1 MRYAWLCHPVTVAGV
16 LLLLINDHLL
26 KPAFP
31 GVVTG
36 KLSDV
41 AGLVMA
47 PALVAVLLTRPAA
60 ALAARLRAAFP
71 RAERRART
79 AGRPSEAD
87 RRSRAFRFG
96 RPDSWSRQ
104 PGPWS
109 RQPGPWSKR
118 PGAKPELRWLR
129 SDVTAVVLTGTL
141 FTLVKTTEA
150 GAETA
155 SQVWTF
161 LAGPSRVLADPT
173 DLLALPALVIS
184 WWARNHS
191 LRRPPAARWR
201 VVVTMPLAMVA
212 VTATSAM
219 PVHSYASDV
228 TVDDRGR
235 LLVQTSAGSS
245 YVSEDGG
252 ITWSLD
258 SFTQEGKKGQ
268 SAQCVP
274 KQATRC
280 YRVTDHRTGVDQSDD
295 GGTTWRPSWRPSA
308 DDIKRLR
315 RLYED
320 STDLVTTLAV
330 QERPGGHVVVAAS
343 GPDMVLV
350 RDTSGTWRHVPL
362 DGDLPA
368 VPLTTE
374 LLWAWLL
381 AACTLLGFVGAGLRR
396 LVRSYLCV
404 AAVTYAGFAA
414 FVTFKVDPSS
424 GPSDEVVGMI
434 MAMGGLYVT
443 LIGGASCLGLAAGGR
458 ARALPVSVGLLGAPL
473 VFASIWTPFQA
484 WSSGALASYEVATAL
499 AALLASAVLV
509 TSVLLVRRAARD
521 TVPADV
527 LVQPATGEPNPLTW
541 HDAQDAETPGPH
553 VRRDTTPTEGQG
565 S

>member
-31 GVVTG
+31 GIVTG

-60 ALAARLRAAFP
+60 ALATRLRVAFP
-71 RAERRART
+71 RVEQHMVHAER
-79 AGRPSEAD
+79 
-87 RRSRAFRFG
+87 
-96 RPDSWSRQ
+96 
-104 PGPWS
+104 PGT
-109 RQPGPWSKR
+109 
-118 PGAKPELRWLR
+118 ELLRR
-129 SDVTAVVLTGTL
+129 SDVAAVVLTGLL
-141 FTLVKTTEA
+141 FALVKTTET

-173 DLLALPALVIS
+173 DLLALPALAAA
-184 WWARNHS
+184 WWARNRS
-191 LRRPPAARWR
+191 LRRPPTARWR

-219 PVHSYASDV
+219 PAHSSPNEV

-235 LLVQTSAGSS
+235 LLVQTVYGVT

-252 ITWSLD
+252 GTWSLEP
-258 SFTQEGKKGQ
+258 SAQEGKKGQ

-274 KQATRC
+274 KEATRC
-280 YRVTDHRTGVDQSDD
+280 YRVTGDRTGVDQSDD
-295 GGTTWRPSWRPSA
+295 GGITWRPSWRPS
-308 DDIKRLR
+308 DDDTR
-315 RLYED
+315 RLSRLYKG
-320 STDLVTTLAV
+320 STGLVTSLAV
-330 QERPGGHVVVAAS
+330 QARPGGHVVVAAS
-343 GPDMVLV
+343 GPDLVLV

-362 DGDLPA
+362 NGDPPE

-374 LLWAWLL
+374 LVWAWLL

-396 LVRSYLCV
+396 HVRAYLIV
-404 AAVTYAGFAA
+404 AVITYAGFAA
-414 FVTFKVDPSS
+414 FLIGWLDPSFGS
-424 GPSDEVVGMI
+424 PNGTIGTLMMP
-434 MAMGGLYVT
+434 AGLYVT
-443 LIGGASCLGLAAGGR
+443 LLCGVACLGAAVSGG

-473 VFASIWTPFQA
+473 VFAAVKMPFQA
-484 WSSGALASYEVATAL
+484 WSSGALAYEAATAV
-499 AALLASAVLV
+499 AALLTSAVLV
-509 TSVLLVRRAARD
+509 TGTLIVRRAARD

-527 LVQPATGEPNPLTW
+527 LVPPDGPVPLAR
-541 HDAQDAETPGPH
+541 HDALHPGTRDPR
-553 VRRDTTPTEGQG
+553 VRHDTTPTDGQG